1 MLKPPVHAF
10 VEISGRSHWPR
21 VLKLSLPCG
30 HVYAR
35 VRIPPKALGRPMS
48 SCFRLA
54 LNLLAWDG
62 PRLADMPIEKETR
75 EQHQKRRNDESAKAM
90 EWLASHWTQPRNCP
104 ICGGLQWGV
113 GQALELREFNS
124 GDIVIGGDSQVT
136 PITAVVCQT
145 CGYTFF
151 MNAIISGA
159 VPSEPNHTEQ
169 GKGKS

>member
-1 MLKPPVHAF
+1 
-10 VEISGRSHWPR
+10 
-21 VLKLSLPCG
+21 
-30 HVYAR
+30 
-35 VRIPPKALGRPMS
+35 MS

-54 LNLLAWDG
+54 LNPLAWDG
-62 PRLADMPIEKETR
+62 PRLGDMPIEKETR

-104 ICGGLQWGV
+104 ICDGLQWGV

>member
-1 MLKPPVHAF
+1 MACVALDSTA
-10 VEISGRSHWPR
+10 E
-21 VLKLSLPCG
+21 LSDLW
-30 HVYAR
+30 
-35 VRIPPKALGRPMS
+35 RP
-48 SCFRLA
+48 A
-54 LNLLAWDG
+54 VG
-62 PRLADMPIEKETR
+62 
-75 EQHQKRRNDESAKAM
+75 
-90 EWLASHWTQPRNCP
+90 
-104 ICGGLQWGV
+104 GV